1 MFHNYTQALRKRLI
15 KGSSKDHGT
24 FGYFCSLLGRLP
36 KARQPK
42 KDKNVC
48 MDVLFT
54 VLKGH
59 YVAYAWEALRLQFQ
73 LIALPSA
80 VSHQIKWERFVNFH
94 GGPG

>member
-1 MFHNYTQALRKRLI
+1 M
-15 KGSSKDHGT
+15 KGSSKDYGT

-42 KDKNVC
+42 KDMNAC

-59 YVAYAWEALRLQFQ
+59 YVAYACKLLGIKNCSESSEI
-73 LIALPSA
+73 IAT
-80 VSHQIKWERFVNFH
+80 IKSRVLNVIF
-94 GGPG
+94 